1 MQLLNFVAF
10 IYVAEVRPFEDEFLN
25 KMELFNEIVNI
36 MCVNLVFCF
45 SDVITDAEQKLSAG
59 FIFIG
64 VVMFVIIVHLS
75 IMATGQIRNLIQK
88 CKKRSKN
95 KQPRKKVT
103 KNQKRVE
110 EKLKRRYEYEQQQEE
125 EGIDSPDKLGALRTP
140 YASH

>member
-1 MQLLNFVAF
+1 MIMQSLNFVAF

-45 SDVITDAEQKLSAG
+45 SDVITDTEQKFSAG

-75 IMATGQIRNLIQK
+75 IMATAQIRRLVQK
-88 CKKRSKN
+88 CKQRSKN
-95 KQPRKKVT
+95 KHP
-103 KNQKRVE
+103 
-110 EKLKRRYEYEQQQEE
+110 
-125 EGIDSPDKLGALRTP
+125 
-140 YASH
+140 

>member
-1 MQLLNFVAF
+1 MIMQSLNFVAF

-45 SDVITDAEQKLSAG
+45 SDVITDTEQKFSAG

-64 VVMFVIIVHLS
+64 VVMSVIIVHLS
-75 IMATGQIRNLIQK
+75 IMATGQIKNLIQK

-103 KNQKRVE
+103 KNLKRVE
-110 EKLKRRYEYEQQQEE
+110 EKLKRRYEYEQQ
-125 EGIDSPDKLGALRTP
+125 
-140 YASH
+140 